1 MNWAGALPV
10 TTCGLKSQHIT
21 RFPIRALERNKD
33 LTISVKDDRRR
44 IYGVEGAVDYLIPD
58 TDWSTVC
65 VNFNVLKTESKVNG
79 QWQKYD
85 VKESSPSKA
94 TAYISWAPEP
104 WSLRVQSTTSFDVSD
119 AEGNDINGYT
129 TVDFISSLAASGGNT
144 QLQR

>member
-1 MNWAGALPV
+1 TG
-10 TTCGLKSQHIT
+10 
-21 RFPIRALERNKD
+21 
-33 LTISVKDDRRR
+33 
-44 IYGVEGAVDYLIPD
+44 
-58 TDWSTVC
+58 

-129 TVDFISSLAASGGNT
+129 TVDFISS
-144 QLQR
+144 